1 MIQITN
7 STTKDGDKISL
18 GGRKFAMGAI
28 VNGMALHKGVTPV
41 VDINLMHTDSLRTAL
56 KMTGLMK
63 QQVIYVMDEESPFNH
78 L

>member
-1 MIQITN
+1 MIQLTD
-7 STTKDGDKISL
+7 STTQEENQISL

-41 VDINLMHTDSLRTAL
+41 VDINLMHSDYLRQAL
-56 KMTGLMK
+56 KMTALMK
-63 QQVIYVMDEESPFNH
+63 QQVIYVMDEANPFNH